1 MKKGIILSILLFS
14 ALASGI
20 AQGIVFFS
28 GTWEEALAKAKAEE
42 KPIFVDAF
50 TTWCGPCKVM
60 SKSVFTD
67 SRVGELYNAS
77 FVNMKID
84 MEQAPGLHFQET
96 YPVSAYPTLY
106 YINFDGAVLKKIVGA
121 QQIESFLRIG
131 QSVLASSGAGADNTA
146 LYEKGDRSPEVVYK
160 YIRSLNQSGK
170 SSLKVA
176 NEYLRGQQD
185 LSSEMNRKII
195 FEAAQ
200 EADSR
205 IFDLLVQ
212 NRQAIAALFPE
223 PAVSEK
229 IYSACLKT
237 ADKALDSKNE
247 DLLQEAKEKM
257 KLHYPQRAK
266 AFAARVDMEKALLN
280 KEVKNYL
287 KALDQFTKNASGEPL
302 AVLRQ
307 TAQYA
312 ARQHGEEP
320 AALESAIAL
329 SVMAAEKGGTSSYY
343 MDLAE
348 LYLKKGDK
356 KSAGIAVE
364 KAKSLSENEGPEEK
378 QRVRD
383 FLGKI

>member
-1 MKKGIILSILLFS
+1 MKKGIVLSGLLCF
-14 ALASGI
+14 ALVGGV
-20 AQGIVFFS
+20 AQGISFFGGS
-28 GTWEEALAKAKAEE
+28 WEEALAKAKAEE

-84 MEQAPGLHFQET
+84 MEQAPGLRFQET

-106 YINFDGAVLKKIVGA
+106 YINYDGSVLKKIVGA

-131 QSVLASSGAGADNTA
+131 QSVLSGSGAAATNAA

-176 NEYLRGQQD
+176 NEYLREQQD
-185 LSSEMNRKII
+185 LSSEINRKII
-195 FEAAQ
+195 FEATQ

-212 NRQAIAALFPE
+212 NRQAIAALYPE
-223 PAVSEK
+223 PAISER
-229 IYSACLKT
+229 IYQACLKT
-237 ADKALDSKNE
+237 ADKALENKSE
-247 DLLQEAKEKM
+247 ELLREAKDKM

-266 AFAARVDMEKALLN
+266 AFAARMDMEKALLE
-280 KEVKNYL
+280 KAVKDYL
-287 KALDQFTKNASGEPL
+287 KALALFVKNASEEP
-302 AVLRQ
+302 VSTLRQ
-307 TAQYA
+307 TAQFA
-312 ARQHGEEP
+312 VRQYGQEA

-329 SVMAAEKGGTSSYY
+329 SVIAAEKGGSSGYY

-356 KSAGIAVE
+356 KSAGAAVE

-383 FLGKI
+383 FLGKL

>member
-1 MKKGIILSILLFS
+1 MKKGIALFVFLFF
-14 ALASGI
+14 ALAGGM

-28 GTWEEALAKAKAEE
+28 GSWEEALAKAKAEE

-84 MEQAPGLHFQET
+84 MEQAPGLRFQET

-106 YINFDGAVLKKIVGA
+106 YINYDGSVLKKIVGA

-131 QSVLASSGAGADNTA
+131 QSVLAGSGTA
-146 LYEKGDRSPEVVYK
+146 ATNAAMYEKGDRSPEVVYK

-185 LSSEMNRKII
+185 LSSEINRKII
-195 FEAAQ
+195 FEATQ

-223 PAVSEK
+223 PAISER
-229 IYSACLKT
+229 IYQACLKT
-237 ADKALDSKNE
+237 ADKALENKSE
-247 DLLQEAKEKM
+247 ELLREAKDKM

-266 AFAARVDMEKALLN
+266 AFAARMDMEEALLE
-280 KEVKNYL
+280 KEVKGYL
-287 KALDQFTKNASGEPL
+287 KALDLFAKNASEEPV
-302 AVLRQ
+302 AILRQ
-307 TAQYA
+307 TAQFA
-312 ARQHGEEP
+312 VRQYGQEA

-329 SVMAAEKGGTSSYY
+329 SVMAAEKGGASSYY

-383 FLGKI
+383 FLGKL

>member
-1 MKKGIILSILLFS
+1 MKKGIVLSGLLCF
-14 ALASGI
+14 ALVGGV
-20 AQGIVFFS
+20 AQGISFFGGS
-28 GTWEEALAKAKAEE
+28 WEEALAKAKAEE

-84 MEQAPGLHFQET
+84 MEQAPGLRFQET

-106 YINFDGAVLKKIVGA
+106 YINYDGSVLKKIVGA

-131 QSVLASSGAGADNTA
+131 QSVLSGSGAAATNAA

-176 NEYLRGQQD
+176 NEYVRGQQD
-185 LSSEMNRKII
+185 LSSEINRKII
-195 FEAAQ
+195 FEATQ

-212 NRQAIAALFPE
+212 NRQAIAALYPE
-223 PAVSEK
+223 PAISER
-229 IYSACLKT
+229 IYQACLKT
-237 ADKALDSKNE
+237 ADKALENKSE
-247 DLLQEAKEKM
+247 ELLREAKDKM

-266 AFAARVDMEKALLN
+266 AFAARMDMEKALLE
-280 KEVKNYL
+280 KAVKDYL
-287 KALDQFTKNASGEPL
+287 KALDLFVKNASEEP
-302 AVLRQ
+302 VSTLRQ
-307 TAQYA
+307 TAQFA
-312 ARQHGEEP
+312 VRQYGQEA

-329 SVMAAEKGGTSSYY
+329 SVIAAEKGGSSGYY

-356 KSAGIAVE
+356 KSAGAAVE

-383 FLGKI
+383 FLGKL